1 VRTTE
6 LVRYKE
12 QTDKMKRK
20 IKEMEEENE
29 TLHDKL
35 HLLKKEKADME
46 NILLSNNGASSSGGG
61 GGTDF
66 EKEKLKEKVVH
77 IEAKL
82 DKKRL
87 ELRK

>member
-6 LVRYKE
+6 LARYKE

-20 IKEMEEENE
+20 VKEMEEENE

-35 HLLKKEKADME
+35 HLLKKEKSDME
-46 NILLSNNGASSSGGG
+46 QLLLINNGASSSGGV

-66 EKEKLKEKVVH
+66 EKEKLKEMVVH

-82 DKKRL
+82 DKKRI
-87 ELRK
+87 ELRR